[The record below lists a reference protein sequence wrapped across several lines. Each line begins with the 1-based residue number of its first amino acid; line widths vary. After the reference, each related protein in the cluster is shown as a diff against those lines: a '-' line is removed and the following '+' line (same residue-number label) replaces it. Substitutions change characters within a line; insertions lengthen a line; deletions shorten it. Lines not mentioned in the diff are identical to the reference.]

1 MKNKK
6 WLLLLIIAL
15 PSVFWIILESSTINS
30 KKLPFFGPKQFNVNT
45 KDTIYYS
52 VPIQFYEDALQEK
65 TTNLSAKIEPIVAL
79 MFVKK
84 QYKNDA
90 FRLAGLWEYINYK
103 AEKIKEIPVYIIAEN
118 EGGHVEIADTLS
130 KLKNAG
136 NLKFLNVNVFKF
148 DSVNKAYFKNK
159 PYYVDYSFVV
169 LLDENRTI
177 RGYYDARFVSEIK
190 RLIDEYK
197 HLRLKEAKKQMLE
210 NNEIKVNS

>member
-15 PSVFWIILESSTINS
+15 PSVFWIILETSTINS
-30 KKLPFFGPKQFNVNT
+30 KKLPFFGPKQLKANT
-45 KDTIYYS
+45 KDTLYYS
-52 VPIQFYEDALQEK
+52 APIQFYEDVLQEVK
-65 TTNLSAKIEPIVAL
+65 TDLSAQTEPIVAL

-84 QYKNDA
+84 QYRDDA

-103 AEKIKEIPVYIIAEN
+103 AEKIKEIPVYIIGEN
-118 EGGHVEIADTLS
+118 EGGRVEIADTLS

-148 DSVNKAYFKNK
+148 DSVNKIYFKDK
-159 PYYVDYSFVV
+159 PYYVDFSFVV
-169 LLDENRTI
+169 LLDENRNI

-210 NNEIKVNS
+210 KNEIKVNS